1 MSNSSVSPQKLA
13 NAIRALAMDSIQKAK
28 SGHPG
33 MPLGMADIAVAL
45 WTRHLRHNPKDP
57 KWLGRDRFILSN
69 GHGSMLQYALL
80 HLTGYDLSMDDLKS
94 FRQLHSRTP
103 GHPEVG
109 VTPGVE
115 TSTGPLGQ
123 GIANGIG
130 MALAE
135 KMLAAE
141 FNRPGFPVIDNRTY
155 VFLGD
160 GCLMEG
166 VSHEA
171 CSLAGVWQLGKLV
184 AFYDD
189 NGISIDGNVKGWF
202 GDDTRKR
209 FEAYGWNVIG
219 PIDGHSIDAVD
230 QAINEAES
238 QSEKPT
244 LIICKTTIGKG
255 SPKFQGTSKVHGA
268 PLGDEEIA
276 AAKKALGWEY
286 GPFEIPQDVYDAFDA
301 RAMGEK
307 LEADYQKMFDGYAA
321 AYPELASE
329 LKRRIAGDL
338 PANYAETVAQAV
350 EAAEKAAES
359 VATRKASQK
368 ALSAICPKLPETLG
382 GSADLTSSNLTNWE
396 GVTAFGTDN
405 LAGRHISYGVR
416 EFGMS
421 AIMNGIALYGGFIPF
436 GATFLTFSDYA
447 KNAIRMAALMQI
459 RSIFVYTH
467 DSIGVGEDGPTHQPI
482 EQTASLRLIPGLD
495 VWRPCDTVEAAVAW
509 GCAFGKK
516 NGPSA
521 LIFSRQSVPFLHQA
535 GAKADLI
542 RKGGYI
548 LTDAESPKAVIVA
561 TGTEVSLG
569 SAIQEKFAEEGIAVR
584 LVSMPCTERFD
595 AQDAA
600 YRESVLPAGLPVLT
614 IEAGSTELWYKYTR
628 GNGAS
633 LGIDQFGASAPASK
647 LWPLFGLTVE
657 NGVARVKDLLH

>member
-171 CSLAGVWQLGKLV
+171 CSLAGVWLLGKLG
-184 AFYDD
+184 AFYDE

-202 GDDTRKR
+202 GDNTRKR

-301 RAMGEK
+301 RATGEK

-350 EAAEKAAES
+350 EAAEKA
-359 VATRKASQK
+359 
-368 ALSAICPKLPETLG
+368 L
-382 GSADLTSSNLTNWE
+382 N
-396 GVTAFGTDN
+396 
-405 LAGRHISYGVR
+405 
-416 EFGMS
+416 
-421 AIMNGIALYGGFIPF
+421 
-436 GATFLTFSDYA
+436 
-447 KNAIRMAALMQI
+447 
-459 RSIFVYTH
+459 RSR
-467 DSIGVGEDGPTHQPI
+467 P
-482 EQTASLRLIPGLD
+482 ARRARRL
-495 VWRPCDTVEAAVAW
+495 
-509 GCAFGKK
+509 
-516 NGPSA
+516 
-521 LIFSRQSVPFLHQA
+521 
-535 GAKADLI
+535 
-542 RKGGYI
+542 
-548 LTDAESPKAVIVA
+548 
-561 TGTEVSLG
+561 
-569 SAIQEKFAEEGIAVR
+569 
-584 LVSMPCTERFD
+584 
-595 AQDAA
+595 
-600 YRESVLPAGLPVLT
+600 
-614 IEAGSTELWYKYTR
+614 
-628 GNGAS
+628 
-633 LGIDQFGASAPASK
+633 
-647 LWPLFGLTVE
+647 
-657 NGVARVKDLLH
+657 

>member
-1 MSNSSVSPQKLA
+1 
-13 NAIRALAMDSIQKAK
+13 
-28 SGHPG
+28 
-33 MPLGMADIAVAL
+33 
-45 WTRHLRHNPKDP
+45 
-57 KWLGRDRFILSN
+57 
-69 GHGSMLQYALL
+69 
-80 HLTGYDLSMDDLKS
+80 
-94 FRQLHSRTP
+94 
-103 GHPEVG
+103 
-109 VTPGVE
+109 
-115 TSTGPLGQ
+115 
-123 GIANGIG
+123 

-141 FNRPGFPVIDNRTY
+141 FNRPGFPVINNRTY

-301 RAMGEK
+301 RATGEK

-359 VATRKASQK
+359 VATARRA
-368 ALSAICPKLPETLG
+368 
-382 GSADLTSSNLTNWE
+382 
-396 GVTAFGTDN
+396 
-405 LAGRHISYGVR
+405 R
-416 EFGMS
+416 
-421 AIMNGIALYGGFIPF
+421 
-436 GATFLTFSDYA
+436 
-447 KNAIRMAALMQI
+447 
-459 RSIFVYTH
+459 
-467 DSIGVGEDGPTHQPI
+467 
-482 EQTASLRLIPGLD
+482 RL
-495 VWRPCDTVEAAVAW
+495 
-509 GCAFGKK
+509 
-516 NGPSA
+516 
-521 LIFSRQSVPFLHQA
+521 
-535 GAKADLI
+535 
-542 RKGGYI
+542 
-548 LTDAESPKAVIVA
+548 
-561 TGTEVSLG
+561 
-569 SAIQEKFAEEGIAVR
+569 
-584 LVSMPCTERFD
+584 
-595 AQDAA
+595 
-600 YRESVLPAGLPVLT
+600 
-614 IEAGSTELWYKYTR
+614 
-628 GNGAS
+628 
-633 LGIDQFGASAPASK
+633 
-647 LWPLFGLTVE
+647 
-657 NGVARVKDLLH
+657 